1 MQKSEFSRWIL
12 IMLSP
17 QQLQE
22 FDQQGYLVI
31 PDFISPIQRQGL
43 MQRAEELIEAF
54 EPPPVRSIF
63 KTDEQERT
71 SDDYFLASGSNV
83 TFSLKRRP

>member
-1 MQKSEFSRWIL
+1 MQKSEFSLWIL

-54 EPPPVRSIF
+54 EPPQSAPF
-63 KTDEQERT
+63 
-71 SDDYFLASGSNV
+71 
-83 TFSLKRRP
+83 LKRMNKNEPVTITF